1 MVALVQG
8 FGFSV
13 SIVLTAIVNYA
24 YYILFVLI
32 IAWIL
37 ISWFP
42 NYPSNTFLQRIYDL
56 VGNVVDPI
64 MRPIRRLIPPLS
76 LGGMALDLSPMI
88 ALFALSVGRQLLL
101 VMIAGFVRPVAG

>member
-1 MVALVQG
+1 MVALVQ
-8 FGFSV
+8 GFSV

-24 YYILFVLI
+24 YYILLVLI

-42 NYPSNTFLQRIYDL
+42 NYPSNALLQRIYDL

-101 VMIAGFVRPVAG
+101 VMIAGFVRPIAG